1 MKTFTENRKKIIIK
15 NCIAYV
21 MISLIFIFAIDYFRF
36 REIPFSKAFF
46 FIFFGTVGVIL
57 SSRKK
62 ILNFEDNQET
72 LTITNKHILGDYKKT
87 EINYKDLS
95 FELKE
100 KCNYSKLFRKK
111 TSLKI
116 YSKSNEIAL
125 IDDLDN
131 FSNSNE
137 LREIVSKY

>member
-1 MKTFTENRKKIIIK
+1 MKTFAENRKKIIIK
-15 NCIAYV
+15 NCVAYL

-46 FIFFGTVGVIL
+46 LILFGTVGIIL

-111 TSLKI
+111 TTLKI
-116 YSKSNEIAL
+116 YSKSNEIAF
-125 IDDLDN
+125 IDDVDN
-131 FSNSNE
+131 FSNSNQ

>member
-15 NCIAYV
+15 NCIAYLI
-21 MISLIFIFAIDYFRF
+21 ISLTFIFAIDYFRF
-36 REIPFSKAFF
+36 REIPLSKAFF
-46 FIFFGTVGVIL
+46 LIFFGTIGIIL
-57 SSRKK
+57 SSKK
-62 ILNFEDNQET
+62 NILNFEDNQET

-100 KCNYSKLFRKK
+100 KFGYLKLFRKK

-116 YSKSNEIAL
+116 YSKSNKIAF